1 MQRATAE
8 WPAGSGERPEWTAS
22 FIQKVNRSYVC
33 YGSMVLLPSTAF
45 DEIDR
50 RGDSANTSNLQLHHL
65 YELIAKHLKITHIA
79 VTRPIPLQDEG
90 EGAENII
97 RAPTNFKPLFGDFG
111 PATAQSPPTPSDFE
125 AAYWVTAKQNGVN
138 QIWAPRWTMFSRGNI
153 SEKARLM
160 TLPCVLSA
168 VEEGEAN
175 CTGCTAVDL
184 YAGIGYFTFS
194 YLKAGVTKVL
204 GWDLNPWSTE
214 GLMRGAKANKWP
226 AVKVSSDDRL
236 ADVLERDV
244 KLLVFNE
251 DNCLAEVRIDE
262 ARRSPLPPIR
272 HVNCGLLPTSRGS
285 WPIAVHALDAD
296 LGGWI
301 HVHENFAVD
310 EIPSKAEEVRCE
322 IQRLA
327 RQHAEHDFKD
337 GSVKLEHV
345 NKLKSFAPGVM
356 HCVIDI
362 YVPPRSRHV

>member
-1 MQRATAE
+1 MQRATTE
-8 WPAGSGERPEWTAS
+8 WSSRSGECPEWTAP
-22 FIQKVNRSYVC
+22 FIQKVNKSYVC

-50 RGDSANTSNLQLHHL
+50 KGDSANTSNLQLHHL
-65 YELIAKHLKITHIA
+65 YKLIAKRLKITHIA
-79 VTRPIPLQDEG
+79 VTRPIPLEDEDEG
-90 EGAENII
+90 IENII
-97 RAPTNFKPLFGDFG
+97 RAPTNFTPLFGDFG
-111 PATAQSPPTPSDFE
+111 PSTAQSPPTQSDFE
-125 AAYWVTAKQNGVN
+125 AAYWVTAKQNGIN

-153 SEKARLM
+153 GEKARLM
-160 TLPCVLSA
+160 TLPSVLSA
-168 VEEGEAN
+168 VEEGEVN
-175 CTGCTAVDL
+175 GTGCTAVDM

-244 KLLVFNE
+244 RLLVFNE
-251 DNCLAEVRIDE
+251 DNCLAEERIDE
-262 ARRSPLPPIR
+262 ARRSLPPIR

-301 HVHENFAVD
+301 HVHENFAVE
-310 EIPSKAEEVRCE
+310 EIPSKAEEVRRE

-327 RQHAEHDFKD
+327 RQRAECDFED
-337 GSVKLEHV
+337 GSVKLEYV

-362 YVPPRSRHV
+362 YVPPRRMNV

>member
-8 WPAGSGERPEWTAS
+8 WLAGSGERPEWAAS
-22 FIQKVNRSYVC
+22 FIQKVNKSYVC
-33 YGSMVLLPSTAF
+33 YGSMALLPTTAF
-45 DEIDR
+45 DEVDR
-50 RGDSANTSNLQLHHL
+50 KDDSADTSKLQLQHL
-65 YELIAKHLKITHIA
+65 YALIAKHLKITHIA
-79 VTRPIPLQDEG
+79 VTRPIPLEDEG
-90 EGAENII
+90 DGAENII
-97 RAPTNFKPLFGDFG
+97 RAPTNFQPLFGDFG
-111 PATAQSPPTPSDFE
+111 PPMAQSPPSPSDFE
-125 AAYWVTAKQNGVN
+125 AAYWVVAKQNGVN
-138 QIWAPRWTMFSRGNI
+138 QIWAPRWTMFSRGNV

-160 TLPCVLSA
+160 TLPSVLSA
-168 VEEGEAN
+168 VEEGETN
-175 CTGCTAVDL
+175 GTGCTAVDL

-226 AVKVSSDDRL
+226 AVKISSDDRL

-251 DNCLAEVRIDE
+251 DNCLAKGRVDE
-262 ARRSPLPPIR
+262 ARRSLPPIR

-285 WPIAVHALDAD
+285 WPIAVHALDPD

-301 HVHENFAVD
+301 HVHENFAVE
-310 EIPSKAEEVRCE
+310 EIPSKAEEVRRE
-322 IQRLA
+322 IERLTSQCA
-327 RQHAEHDFKD
+327 GSDLAE
-337 GSVKLEHV
+337 GSVKLDHI

-362 YVPPRSRHV
+362 FVPPRSRHV

>member
-8 WPAGSGERPEWTAS
+8 WLAGSGECPEWTAS

-50 RGDSANTSNLQLHHL
+50 KGDSANTSNLKLHDL
-65 YELIAKHLKITHIA
+65 YKLIAKHLKITHIA
-79 VTRPIPLQDEG
+79 VTRPIPLEDEDEG
-90 EGAENII
+90 VENIV
-97 RAPTNFKPLFGDFG
+97 RAPTNFTPLFGDFG
-111 PATAQSPPTPSDFE
+111 PSTARSPPTESDIE
-125 AAYWVTAKQNGVN
+125 AAYWVTAKQNGIN

-160 TLPCVLSA
+160 TLHSVLSA

-175 CTGCTAVDL
+175 STGCTAIDL

-236 ADVLERDV
+236 ADVLEKDV
-244 KLLVFNE
+244 RLLVFNE
-251 DNCLAEVRIDE
+251 DNCLAEGRIDE
-262 ARRSPLPPIR
+262 ARNLLPPIR

-285 WPIAVHALDAD
+285 WQIAVHALDAN

-301 HVHENFAVD
+301 HVHENFAVE
-310 EIPSKAEEVRCE
+310 EIPSKAEEVRRE

-327 RQHAEHDFKD
+327 GQLAGYDFRD
-337 GSVKLEHV
+337 GSVKVEYV

-362 YVPPRSRHV
+362 YVPPRSMHV